1 MVGFYLDG
9 EGINILLCGEEAENH
24 STGIEEVGGDAS
36 GGRSPERKGAIALTE
51 VGGKE
56 GYNVDNLEGG
66 GKRVHCQEIKSRSSN
81 QELFT
86 LYKMPAA
93 SLIPSID

>member
-9 EGINILLCGEEAENH
+9 EGINIFFCGEEVENYLI
-24 STGIEEVGGDAS
+24 GIEEVGGDVS
-36 GGRSPERKGAIALTE
+36 GGRSLERKGVIVFIE

-66 GKRVHCQEIKSRSSN
+66 GKRVYC
-81 QELFT
+81 
-86 LYKMPAA
+86 
-93 SLIPSID
+93 